1 MLSPDM
7 TEKMFANLS
16 PQQRHDAW
24 LAALSVGAIPPDTP
38 DPLEEE
44 EEEVP
49 DADADDGPQVS
60 DGPDSGDDD
69 DYADP
74 LDEDADDEPAPA
86 DDGGEPAVS
95 GKGTPRVVR
104 FRNRRPAGGEPA
116 TPHSFR
122 IEDSLWKRAQ
132 RRADKRGYTMNYVT
146 RALISAYARG
156 RIRVGEAQPVV
167 DVVPTER
174 QRAAEA
180 AREEQG

>member
-7 TEKMFANLS
+7 IEKMFASLS

-24 LAALSVGAIPPDTP
+24 LAAMSVGAIPPDTP
-38 DPLEEE
+38 DPLEEGE
-44 EEEVP
+44 GP

-60 DGPDSGDDD
+60 GGPEFDDDD

-74 LDEDADDEPAPA
+74 LDEDADDEPAP
-86 DDGGEPAVS
+86 DDDEGEPAVS

-104 FRNRRPAGGEPA
+104 FRNRRPVGSERA

-122 IEDSLWKRAQ
+122 IEESLWKRAQ
-132 RRADKRGYTMNYVT
+132 RRAEKRGYTMNYVT

-180 AREEQG
+180 ARAEQD

>member
-7 TEKMFANLS
+7 TEKMFAGLS

-24 LAALSVGAIPPDTP
+24 QAAMAVGAIPPDTP
-38 DPLEEE
+38 DPLEEGL
-44 EEEVP
+44 

-60 DGPDSGDDD
+60 DGPDFDDEN

-86 DDGGEPAVS
+86 DDEGEPAVS

-104 FRNRRPAGGEPA
+104 FRNRRPVGGEKA

-132 RRADKRGYTMNYVT
+132 RRAEKRGYTMNYVT
-146 RALISAYARG
+146 RALLSAYARG

-180 AREEQG
+180 AREEQD

>member
-1 MLSPDM
+1 MISEEM
-7 TEKMFANLS
+7 TDRLFSSLEPRA
-16 PQQRHDAW
+16 RHDAW
-24 LAALSVGAIPPDTP
+24 LAALAVGAIPPDTP
-38 DPLEEE
+38 DPASQGGPGAYTDEA
-44 EEEVP
+44 VSSGP
-49 DADADDGPQVS
+49 AFDDDDG
-60 DGPDSGDDD
+60 DG

-74 LDEDADDEPAPA
+74 LDEDVDDEPAPA
-86 DDGGEPAVS
+86 DDDGEPAVS

-104 FRNRRPAGGEPA
+104 FRNRRPVGSEPA

-167 DVVPTER
+167 YVVPTER

-180 AREEQG
+180 AKAEQD

>member
-1 MLSPDM
+1 MLTHDM
-7 TEKMFANLS
+7 TQRLFDNLT
-16 PQQRHDAW
+16 PEQKHDAW
-24 LAALSVGAIPPDTP
+24 LAAQAVGAIPPDTP
-38 DPLEEE
+38 DPLKEEE
-44 EEEVP
+44 GP

-60 DGPDSGDDD
+60 DGPDFDED

-86 DDGGEPAVS
+86 DDEGEPAVS

-104 FRNRRPAGGEPA
+104 FRNRRPVGSEKA

-132 RRADKRGYTMNYVT
+132 RRAEKRGYTMNYVT
-146 RALISAYARG
+146 RALLSAYARG

-180 AREEQG
+180 AREEQD

>member
-1 MLSPDM
+1 MLSSDM
-7 TEKMFANLS
+7 TEKMFAGLS

-24 LAALSVGAIPPDTP
+24 QAARAVGAIPPDTP
-38 DPLEEE
+38 DPLEGEG
-44 EEEVP
+44 P
-49 DADADDGPQVS
+49 DADADADDGPQVS
-60 DGPDSGDDD
+60 GGPDLDDD
-69 DYADP
+69 DDLADP

-86 DDGGEPAVS
+86 DDEGEPAVS

-104 FRNRRPAGGEPA
+104 FRNRRPVGSEKA

-122 IEDSLWKRAQ
+122 IEDSLWRRAQ
-132 RRADKRGYTMNYVT
+132 RRAEKRGYTMNYVT
-146 RALISAYARG
+146 RALLSAYARG

-180 AREEQG
+180 AREEQD